1 MSYWRKPKVD
11 RLEIRWEA
19 FSQRVRV
26 WKKNTYRTFREI
38 QDETGVATA
47 ALCKLINMTGRVD
60 LRSFLSLCAVMEVNP
75 LDFTERKTDDST

>member
-1 MSYWRKPKVD
+1 MSYWRKPKVN

-19 FSQRVRV
+19 FSQRVTV

-47 ALCKLINMTGRVD
+47 AICKLMNGTGRID
-60 LRSFLSLCAVMEVNP
+60 LRSFLSLCEIMEVNP
-75 LDFTERKTDDST
+75 LDYTERHTDGST